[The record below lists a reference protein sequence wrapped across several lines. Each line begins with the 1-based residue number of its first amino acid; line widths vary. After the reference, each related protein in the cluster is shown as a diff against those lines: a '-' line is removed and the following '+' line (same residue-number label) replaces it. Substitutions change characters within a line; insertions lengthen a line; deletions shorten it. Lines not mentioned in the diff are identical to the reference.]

1 MSIKELQE
9 KIERLK
15 EKNDVTILAHYYQTI
30 EIQGIADYLGDSLG
44 LSQIANK
51 KAKTEYIIFSG
62 VVFMAET
69 ASILNQDKHI
79 LVPEKGACCPLANF
93 LNPNIVKQF
102 RRTYPELPVVT
113 YVNTTAAVKAE
124 SDICCTSSNSVNIV
138 KKIKEEFNVDE
149 VLFGPDNN
157 LAEHAEEKSGVKII
171 KIPGDGHCYVHSHLT
186 VDKVKLTH
194 NAHPKSKVLVHPECI
209 KEVRDYADYIG
220 STAGMYNYVKQNS
233 ENYEDFII
241 GTEKGLLDRLAADF
255 TNNKFH
261 LPSQKL
267 ICKDMKKNKLQTIK
281 NILELLDQSDSKK
294 LEAYEIRVP
303 EDIAQRALNP
313 INKMLEY
320 SK

>member
-9 KIERLK
+9 NIGRLK
-15 EKNDVTILAHYYQTI
+15 EKNDITILAHYYQTI
-30 EIQGIADYLGDSLG
+30 EIQEIADYLGDSLG
-44 LSQIANK
+44 LSKIANK
-51 KAKTEYIIFSG
+51 KAKTKYILFAG

-93 LNPNIVKQF
+93 LNPTIVKEF
-102 RRTYPELPVVT
+102 RRTYPDLPIVT

-124 SDICCTSSNSVNIV
+124 SDICSTSSNSVNIV
-138 KKIKEEFNVDE
+138 KKIKEEFDVDE

-157 LAEHAEEKSGVKII
+157 LAEHAEEESGIKII

-194 NAHPKSKVLVHPECI
+194 NAHPNSKVLVHPECI
-209 KEVRDYADYIG
+209 KEVRDYADFIG
-220 STAGMYNYVKQNS
+220 STAGMYNYVKENS

-261 LPSQKL
+261 LPSQNL
-267 ICKDMKKNKLQTIK
+267 ICKDMKKNKLQTIER
-281 NILELLDQSDSKK
+281 ILKLLDNNDSEK
-294 LEAYEIRVP
+294 LLKYEVKVP

-313 INKMLEY
+313 INKMLQY